1 MKQPACLPLFIKQTP
16 KGERNHN
23 LFQAIN
29 HLRRFNNKIST
40 EQLTKQ
46 AILLNN
52 HLNKPLQEKEIKTI
66 TEHVTKTHYKSTC
79 KKFNEYCKKCNLG
92 SNKQNYNQKNNYWKT
107 IRKDNTIIKKLT
119 NGVKLYPWDIEDTNN
134 LDETQKELILELR
147 EQKGINPIIDTVL
160 KLRGIKIGD
169 EALKEFLGYK
179 QEGYLKEG
187 D

>member
-1 MKQPACLPLFIKQTP
+1 MRQPPCLPLFIKQTNE
-16 KGERNHN
+16 GNRNHN

-29 HLRRFNNKIST
+29 HLRRFNKKTTNK
-40 EQLTKQ
+40 QLNKE
-46 AILLNN
+46 ALILNN

-79 KKFNEYCKKCNLG
+79 KKFNDYCQKCNIG
-92 SNKQNYNQKNNYWKT
+92 SNKKPFKEYKKNYWKT
-107 IRKDNTIIKKLT
+107 IKNDNTIIKKLT

-169 EALKEFLGYK
+169 EALKEYK
-179 QEGYLKEG
+179 EYLMS
-187 D
+187 